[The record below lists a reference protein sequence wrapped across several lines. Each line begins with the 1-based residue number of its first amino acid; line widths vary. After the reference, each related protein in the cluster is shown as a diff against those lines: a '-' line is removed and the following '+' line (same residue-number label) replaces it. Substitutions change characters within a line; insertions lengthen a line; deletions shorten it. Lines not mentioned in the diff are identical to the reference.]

1 MLNLKRNR
9 QLLSLLLIAGAVL
22 GLFLFAAQEPAT
34 ALAQQPTGSVPTV
47 TGTPPGPFVTVYA
60 DRNIIEVYAGP
71 SSYLYPA
78 IGILVAGETAPALGY
93 SYDAEWI
100 QIVYLGVRE
109 HVGWVYA
116 PLVSL
121 SSVSPLGVVKSPPTA
136 TPRTTPTLDP
146 TMVALYG
153 VQQTPV
159 KLPTF
164 TPPPALAIPTFD
176 AGSERRGLPVG
187 LVIVVIA
194 LLGILGAFISF
205 QRGNR

>member
-1 MLNLKRNR
+1 MVNLKRKQ
-9 QLLSLLLIAGAVL
+9 QLLSLLLLAGAVL

-34 ALAQQPTGSVPTV
+34 AFAQQPTGSVPTV
-47 TGTPPGPFVTVYA
+47 TGTPPGPSVTVYA

-93 SYDAEWI
+93 SIDGEWI
-100 QIVYLGVRE
+100 QIVYPGVRD

-121 SSVSPLGVVKSPPTA
+121 NSVRPLGVIKSPPTA

-146 TMVALYG
+146 TLVALYG
-153 VQQTPV
+153 VQQTV
-159 KLPTF
+159 EKLPTF
-164 TPPPALAIPTFD
+164 TQPPALAIPTFD
-176 AGSERRGLPVG
+176 QGSERRGLPVG
-187 LVIVVIA
+187 LVILVIA
-194 LLGILGAFISF
+194 LIGILGAFVSF
-205 QRGNR
+205 QQGNR